1 MRSKK
6 LVATVGAV
14 ALGLSILSL
23 TSHKVSAAKVS
34 TNRVL
39 ESKSVSGSW
48 QNRITGPEYGGGGGG
63 YSFLGNRDEYWRD
76 PSLIYK
82 GRH

>member
-1 MRSKK
+1 MKSKK

-23 TSHKVSAAKVS
+23 ISHKVSAAKVS

-48 QNRITGPEYGGGGGG
+48 QNTILGPEQGYIGSGGG
-63 YSFLGNRDEYWRD
+63 YSRGPNPQYGYW
-76 PSLIYK
+76 
-82 GRH
+82 H